1 MDTEA
6 ARCAVAAE
14 YLAKGY
20 TLSDQ
25 ILQRAIELDQQH
37 GISNR
42 FLSYIQSL
50 DTKLG
55 TSAELPLLLH
65 VSEAQHSGIAQARR
79 C

>member
-1 MDTEA
+1 MF
-6 ARCAVAAE
+6 AVAAE

-37 GISNR
+37 GISTK
-42 FLSYIQSL
+42 FLSYIQGL

-55 TSAELPLLLH
+55 A
-65 VSEAQHSGIAQARR
+65 
-79 C
+79 